1 MRDARSSQALSQLPQ
16 GELPA
21 AEMARL
27 TAPPRSEIPSGQV
40 PQGDTLLRE
49 QLLMAGLVSVRE
61 SRALGV
67 ARTLGLAQ
75 QRRAEPLPR
84 AFAGRRSISPRSLL
98 RRLSTQAALDSSV
111 WLRWQVR
118 VKLAMTLRSLE
129 VQEILAL
136 ESCWEVRP
144 APVSTDQQDH
154 RGPAHLQSPGPTPGP
169 RDDSPFFSA
178 FPELQTRVLT
188 SV

>member
-1 MRDARSSQALSQLPQ
+1 M
-16 GELPA
+16 
-21 AEMARL
+21 
-27 TAPPRSEIPSGQV
+27 
-40 PQGDTLLRE
+40 
-49 QLLMAGLVSVRE
+49 
-61 SRALGV
+61 

-144 APVSTDQQDH
+144 GPASTDQQDH
-154 RGPAHLQSPGPTPGP
+154 RGPALLQSPGPTPGP